1 MKSILYLLFFILS
14 VHSMYGQDTLYY
26 DINNK
31 IVKKIDNW
39 KDYDVGIKTDSG
51 YLVKGYYKSG
61 QIKAVATCADRECTK
76 PNGHVIVYLE
86 DGSVDGDFPYTNG
99 VYTFPV
105 KTKKVQNPNECD
117 DCFLPYNEDSL
128 VEFSGVVNQQGSA
141 ARLLQKATYALSL
154 INTDFI
160 PYSDITTNQEQ
171 MSVSRKYGFEV
182 RYGANDPYNVI
193 NPELRYRPRGIIYYT
208 VTVFCKDNRYKYK
221 FHDFYFIPD
230 EKRDVIYKLEKLID
244 YVADMTN
251 SGQHIIG
258 KGQNKGQVITQVNCV
273 MNGSIEVNNKKI
285 KGKEYTGFIEL
296 LNLKMNS
303 RYTTLKSLAE
313 GADLKEKKSEW

>member
-1 MKSILYLLFFILS
+1 MKAIVYLLLMLS
-14 VHSMYGQDTLYY
+14 VYVMSAQDTLYY

-31 IVKKIDNW
+31 VVKKTDVWN
-39 KDYDVGIKTDSG
+39 DYDISIKTDSG
-51 YLVKGYYKSG
+51 YFVTGYYKNG
-61 QIKAVATCADRECTK
+61 NIKATATCLDRGCSK
-76 PNGHVIVYLE
+76 PNGHVIFYLE
-86 DGSVDGDFPYTNG
+86 DGSVDADFLYTNG
-99 VYTFPV
+99 IYTFPL
-105 KTKKVQNPNECD
+105 KTKKVQNPNECE

-141 ARLLQKATYALSL
+141 ERLLQKAIYALSL

-160 PYSDITTNQEQ
+160 PYSNITTNQEQ

-182 RYGANDPYNVI
+182 RYGANDPFNVI

-221 FHDFYFIPD
+221 FHDFYFVPD
-230 EKRDVIYKLEKLID
+230 EKRDVIYKLERLID

-251 SGQHIIG
+251 AGQHIIG
-258 KGQNKGQVITQVNCV
+258 KGQNKGQIITQINCV
-273 MNGSIEVNNKKI
+273 MNGSVEVNNKKI
-285 KGKEYTGFIEL
+285 KGKEYTGFIEF

>member
-1 MKSILYLLFFILS
+1 MKLCIYLILVLS
-14 VHSMYGQDTLYY
+14 VHTLYAQDTLYY
-26 DINNK
+26 DSNNK
-31 IVKKIDNW
+31 IVKKTDNW

-51 YLVKGYYKSG
+51 FFVTGYYKNG
-61 QIKAVATCADRECTK
+61 NIKATATCPDRGCSK
-76 PNGHVIVYLE
+76 PNGHLIWYLE
-86 DGSVDGDFPYTNG
+86 DGSVDADFLYVNG

-105 KTKKVQNPNECD
+105 KTKKVQDPTKCE
-117 DCFLPYNEDSL
+117 DCYLPKNEDSL

-141 ARLLQKATYALSL
+141 DRLFQKAVYALSL

-160 PYSDITTNQEQ
+160 PYSSVTTNQEQ

-182 RYGANDPYNVI
+182 QYGAFDPYNVI

-208 VTVFCKDNRYKYK
+208 VTIFCKDNRYKYK
-221 FHDFYFIPD
+221 FHDFYFVPD

-244 YVADMTN
+244 YVAETTN
-251 SGQHIIG
+251 DGQHIIG
-258 KGQNKGQVITQVNCV
+258 KGQNKGQIITRVNCV
-273 MNGSIEVNNKKI
+273 MNGSLEVQNKKL
-285 KGKEYTGFIEL
+285 KGKEYTGFIEF